1 MKIIIF
7 LFFFISQVL
16 FSQDMRIE
24 VRAFKRKPDIY
35 REYLLEIKFINAS
48 NDDYII
54 PIDTT
59 GYRTYMPGNT
69 CEDFFLSRNYPDLGF
84 VPKIKHE
91 EDFMD
96 SFQTYPLPIN
106 PKDVSFY
113 ERKKKQEEN
122 KEKKLIKFWKKE
134 HNLRNFDDQEILK
147 NYHVYTNIKVIK
159 AGTSII
165 FMKKFN
171 PIKMNE
177 DKFYEIYDYYY
188 PIKSNEKYKML
199 LEYCI
204 DEAKYNYLTPQQ
216 KEKYKD
222 YKFFIGKIISNE
234 VEI

>member
-7 LFFFISQVL
+7 LFFFFSQVL

-106 PKDVSFY
+106 PKDLSFY

-165 FMKKFN
+165 
-171 PIKMNE
+171 
-177 DKFYEIYDYYY
+177 
-188 PIKSNEKYKML
+188 L
-199 LEYCI
+199 
-204 DEAKYNYLTPQQ
+204 
-216 KEKYKD
+216 
-222 YKFFIGKIISNE
+222 
-234 VEI
+234 

>member
-1 MKIIIF
+1 
-7 LFFFISQVL
+7 
-16 FSQDMRIE
+16 MRE
-24 VRAFKRKPDIY
+24 KR
-35 REYLLEIKFINAS
+35 N
-48 NDDYII
+48 
-54 PIDTT
+54 
-59 GYRTYMPGNT
+59 
-69 CEDFFLSRNYPDLGF
+69 
-84 VPKIKHE
+84 
-91 EDFMD
+91 
-96 SFQTYPLPIN
+96 
-106 PKDVSFY
+106 
-113 ERKKKQEEN
+113 RKKI
-122 KEKKLIKFWKKE
+122 KKLIKFWKKE

-188 PIKSNEKYKML
+188 PIKSNEKYKLL

>member
-24 VRAFKRKPDIY
+24 VRTFKRKPDIY

-69 CEDFFLSRNYPDLGF
+69 CEDFFLLRNYPDLGF

-96 SFQTYPLPIN
+96 SFQTYPPPIN
-106 PKDVSFY
+106 PKDLSFY

-147 NYHVYTNIKVIK
+147 TIMYI
-159 AGTSII
+159 
-165 FMKKFN
+165 
-171 PIKMNE
+171 
-177 DKFYEIYDYYY
+177 
-188 PIKSNEKYKML
+188 
-199 LEYCI
+199 
-204 DEAKYNYLTPQQ
+204 LT
-216 KEKYKD
+216 
-222 YKFFIGKIISNE
+222 
-234 VEI
+234 

>member
-1 MKIIIF
+1 M
-7 LFFFISQVL
+7 
-16 FSQDMRIE
+16 
-24 VRAFKRKPDIY
+24 
-35 REYLLEIKFINAS
+35 
-48 NDDYII
+48 
-54 PIDTT
+54 
-59 GYRTYMPGNT
+59 
-69 CEDFFLSRNYPDLGF
+69 
-84 VPKIKHE
+84 
-91 EDFMD
+91 
-96 SFQTYPLPIN
+96 
-106 PKDVSFY
+106 
-113 ERKKKQEEN
+113 
-122 KEKKLIKFWKKE
+122 
-134 HNLRNFDDQEILK
+134 
-147 NYHVYTNIKVIK
+147 IK